1 MQTLVLVRKLP
12 VPLLQFIPWA
22 LLLLGHLEGNAVM
35 INKNSEDSLAQV
47 EEVNEKYEV
56 ESGMSL
62 DVKGN
67 LKKN

>member
-1 MQTLVLVRKLP
+1 MV
-12 VPLLQFIPWA
+12 
-22 LLLLGHLEGNAVM
+22 
-35 INKNSEDSLAQV
+35 NKNSEDSLAQV
-47 EEVNEKYEV
+47 EEINDKYEV